1 MILIFLLYI
10 LKLILIIIL
19 SIIELCD
26 CYTLIDILNWN
37 NTAITI
43 CYVEHIHRLK
53 IVPCCSLT
61 LSRNIC
67 FLLIILIPLA
77 FWNSNKFIFIDNNS
91 SIPISIINS
100 PHLSFFCLNNNIV
113 FIIVNYISNYFL
125 SILLSTFSL
134 VIYRNWLLN
143 VLILCFVLF
152 KFMSGYL
159 KNIRLIQQFF
169 ITESLQIILIKIN
182 LLFDCQ
188 ILLIIL
194 ILIIL

>member
-1 MILIFLLYI
+1 
-10 LKLILIIIL
+10 
-19 SIIELCD
+19 
-26 CYTLIDILNWN
+26 
-37 NTAITI
+37 
-43 CYVEHIHRLK
+43 
-53 IVPCCSLT
+53 
-61 LSRNIC
+61 
-67 FLLIILIPLA
+67 
-77 FWNSNKFIFIDNNS
+77 
-91 SIPISIINS
+91 
-100 PHLSFFCLNNNIV
+100 
-113 FIIVNYISNYFL
+113 
-125 SILLSTFSL
+125 